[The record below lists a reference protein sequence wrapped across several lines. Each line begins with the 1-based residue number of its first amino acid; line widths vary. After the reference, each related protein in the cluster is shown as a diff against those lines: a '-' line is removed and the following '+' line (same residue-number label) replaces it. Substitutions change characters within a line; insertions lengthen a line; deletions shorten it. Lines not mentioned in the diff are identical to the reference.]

1 MNLIDI
7 SFIVFLFLMCLISC
21 IFFEQH
27 LLIILIYLELLTLI
41 IFYTFVIFSKFLLFV
56 NGLIYALIILTLAA
70 AETAIGL
77 IILLIIFQIKKSL
90 SLFLHISSRF

>member
-1 MNLIDI
+1 MVDV
-7 SFIVFLFLMCLISC
+7 SFIIFLFLMCLISC

-27 LLIILIYLELLTLI
+27 LLIMLIYLELLTLI
-41 IFYTFVIFSKFLLFV
+41 IFYTFVIFSKFLFFV

-77 IILLIIFQIKKSL
+77 SILLTVFQIKKSL
-90 SLFLHISSRF
+90 SLFLNVSSRF

>member
-1 MNLIDI
+1 MTVDI

-27 LLIILIYLELLTLI
+27 FLIILIYLELLTLI
-41 IFYTFVIFSKFLLFV
+41 IFYTFVIFSKFLLYV

-77 IILLIIFQIKKSL
+77 SILLSVFQIKKSL
-90 SLFLHISSRF
+90 SLFLNISSRF